1 MLVLEGRRGWSVL
14 VRVAVAAGLMAV
26 CGVAGAQAGLV
37 EVGVAGGA
45 PYRMDVPA
53 KWNHSLVVYY
63 HGYAE
68 TPTQFAKEQGV
79 GAMQV
84 LLDRGYAVVQSG
96 FSVTGW
102 ALPQAYAETEALRVA
117 FGKAHGAPQE
127 TYLTGFSMGGALT
140 MMTMERNP
148 EPYAGALDL
157 CGAVVPAN
165 EWAGRRFALRAA
177 FDFYFPGVL
186 PALVP
191 AAANYVETKATGDAV
206 LAALR
211 AKPEDAEKMRRLTG
225 EYRDEDVAH
234 LMQYVEYQASDF
246 ARKAGG
252 SVVDT
257 MNWVY
262 TGTGSAEEDYR
273 LNDGV
278 KRYAADPAA
287 RRWLVEHYSGTGRLK
302 KPMLAVH
309 TVNDPLIPAGTLEIY
324 AERVAEAGDT
334 DRFVQQ
340 YVDHTGHCA
349 ISQDEVGRA
358 FDELVGWV
366 HGGKKPV
373 GGKLP

>member
-1 MLVLEGRRGWSVL
+1 MN
-14 VRVAVAAGLMAV
+14 VRVWLGMAALGVAA
-26 CGVAGAQAGLV
+26 AQAQTV
-37 EVGVAGGA
+37 EVGTTAGA
-45 PYRMDVPA
+45 AYRVDLPA

-68 TPTQFAKEQGV
+68 TPTVFTKEQGV
-79 GAMQV
+79 GAMKP
-84 LLDRGYAVVQSG
+84 LLDRGYAVIQSG

-102 ALPQAYAETEALRVA
+102 ALPQAYAETEALRIA
-117 FGKAHGAPQE
+117 FGKAHGEPRE
-127 TYLTGFSMGGALT
+127 TFVTGYSMGGALT

-148 EPYAGALDL
+148 GAYAGALDL

-165 EWAGRRFALRAA
+165 EWSTRRFALRAA
-177 FDFYFPGVL
+177 FDFYFPGLL
-186 PALVP
+186 PPLAPAPRDFVESKETEKALLDALKAHP
-191 AAANYVETKATGDAV
+191 AE
-206 LAALR
+206 
-211 AKPEDAEKMRRLTG
+211 AERMRRLAG

-234 LMQYVEYQASDF
+234 LMQYVEFQASDF

-257 MNWVY
+257 TNWIY

-278 KRYAADPAA
+278 TRYAADPVA
-287 RRWLVEHYSGTGRLK
+287 RRWLLANYSGTGHLA

-309 TVNDPLIPAGTLEIY
+309 TVNDPLIPAGTLEVY
-324 AERVAEAGDT
+324 AERVAEAGDS

-349 ISQDEVGRA
+349 IAPDEVGRA
-358 FDELVGWV
+358 FDELLGWV
-366 HGGKKPV
+366 HGGSKPR